1 MIPEEIKLENL
12 DKNPIDDDN
21 NEIKE
26 MLKNQDSKQKM
37 SMMFSYIMELYK
49 CLMSSLLT
57 IFVPQSCG
65 GEICSISENLS
76 RDDTF
81 GYVTLVFNFFTL
93 FTFLVLYLNEARREF
108 RLIKYLDVNQTKPR
122 DNSSVENNLLLL
134 SNDRKNNLV
143 LLDKNY
149 IYSGFASLVVFLV
162 NIGLSI
168 AYVESNYL
176 DSQTVTVFLTNII
189 FMASKLYDIY
199 SIISTDTYVF
209 FSAYLSRKV
218 QFNDVDPDKKEIQL
232 PTAPQ
237 LEESI
242 DEPVEV

>member
-1 MIPEEIKLENL
+1 MVSQMLGRYLAFNGIFVLKLICETKFSGPKISSNRHRILWEFSSPIWKKIEPLSQPLKEMEIIDAGSSNNENTTSVLFEPGEIKLENL

-122 DNSSVENNLLLL
+122 DNSSVENNLVLL

-143 LLDKNY
+143 LL
-149 IYSGFASLVVFLV
+149 F
-162 NIGLSI
+162 
-168 AYVESNYL
+168 
-176 DSQTVTVFLTNII
+176 
-189 FMASKLYDIY
+189 
-199 SIISTDTYVF
+199 
-209 FSAYLSRKV
+209 
-218 QFNDVDPDKKEIQL
+218 
-232 PTAPQ
+232 PQ
-237 LEESI
+237 
-242 DEPVEV
+242 